1 MKSTLVAFGWN
12 VSCLKRSCRKRIA
25 KSEACRDARERR
37 ILLKITPR
45 RRDLQKNFYDQRKK
59 VIIFSIDGLI
69 VDIEWIPVRW
79 SVGGAGRCDPLN
91 NQSLCRWGVAR
102 EQPGRI
108 RLLHGVS
115 ISPRGCIRMEGETTL
130 GIMPARIHFAAIYA
144 IYNLRAI
151 PYVPRPRYTLPFT
164 ELRTKLLFP

>member
-91 NQSLCRWGVAR
+91 NQSLCPLGSGPGAAR
-102 EQPGRI
+102 SSTPSTWSFDQSSRVHQDGR
-108 RLLHGVS
+108 RNNTRHN
-115 ISPRGCIRMEGETTL
+115 
-130 GIMPARIHFAAIYA
+130 ARADPFRRD
-144 IYNLRAI
+144 LRDI
-151 PYVPRPRYTLPFT
+151 
-164 ELRTKLLFP
+164 

>member
-1 MKSTLVAFGWN
+1 MKNTLVAFGWN

-102 EQPGRI
+102 EQPGRV

-151 PYVPRPRYTLPFT
+151 PYVPRPRYSSPSYARNCCSLDC
-164 ELRTKLLFP
+164 